1 MANRELTP
9 DERADLITRM
19 SIARMTL
26 AQAKLTLG
34 IAYGEATIA
43 MRGFV
48 RTVRAVEAAQFDELR
63 EHPDVLELDVA
74 TASWYPSIA

>member
-1 MANRELTP
+1 MDAR
-9 DERADLITRM
+9 DEQADLITRM

-26 AQAKLTLG
+26 AKAKLTLG
-34 IAYGEATIA
+34 IACGEATIA

-48 RTVRAVEAAQFDELR
+48 RKVRAAEAAQFDELR

-74 TASWYPSIA
+74 AAAWYPQAT